1 MNTSPQQKI
10 AQGPGRVNKQ
20 SAYYNRDLAA
30 KMGGIGLCGRPCCC
44 STWLK
49 RPTAIKISIRM
60 AKDQNIALDP
70 DNLNG
75 FCQQIK
81 CCVAFEHGCPEATC
95 EHVIAKKGVRP
106 LPSGVRRFRT
116 IKIKDN
122 EGV

>member
-1 MNTSPQQKI
+1 
-10 AQGPGRVNKQ
+10 
-20 SAYYNRDLAA
+20 
-30 KMGGIGLCGRPCCC
+30 GGLGACGRPICCGAF
-44 STWLK
+44 LNDFQ
-49 RPTAIKISIRM
+49 PVSIRM

-116 IKIKDN
+116 IKIKDD
-122 EGV
+122 ESV